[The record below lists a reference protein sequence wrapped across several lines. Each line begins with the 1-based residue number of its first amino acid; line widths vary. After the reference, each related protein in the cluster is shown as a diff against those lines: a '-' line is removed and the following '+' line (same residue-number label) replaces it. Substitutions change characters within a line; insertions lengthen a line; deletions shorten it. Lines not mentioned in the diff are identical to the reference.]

1 MVIRVRR
8 HLLAAAKPL
17 SENGVVPPGVD
28 EPGMYRQRSGWAL
41 VPEDKDF
48 WEELRPLREAFQ
60 REDLKVS
67 SPVG

>member
-8 HLLAAAKPL
+8 RLLAAAKAL
-17 SENGVVPPGVD
+17 RENGVVPPGVD
-28 EPGMYRQRSGWAL
+28 EPRMYRQRSGWAL

-60 REDLKVS
+60 REDLKIS